1 MLYILVSPVLELP
14 SPHSLTT
21 ASALIIPVYSAI
33 IRWLGSIEASNKKL
47 REALSE
53 GSCNVV
59 VDGIAGMYVNEPDK
73 EMVKFSGRKGFIR
86 AAVETGTPIVPAFN
100 FGNSRLLALI
110 PKFLEKP
117 ARKLQCAMGIIV
129 GRWGLPFPK
138 KIMLLTVAGK
148 PIEVK
153 KMSRDDP
160 HYSEYVDEVQQK
172 VADELQ
178 RVYYKYRCVYGWEN
192 RPMEIYSCVCAK
204 HGNGTGLHGDVS
216 RGPAAS
222 SLRAGR
228 FDDGRRHE
236 RRVGREELIAEVLPH
251 AMVVQRVADEGEV
264 VLAVL
269 LRGEIVRD
277 QSEVRDAHHRHG
289 HRRCDHCQRHQ
300 RRHEM
305 VLEEEQQLLRHGCLR
320 LRRRQKTD
328 LFWER
333 VQLGGD
339 DAG

>member
-1 MLYILVSPVLELP
+1 MSTKQEVLVNWDKDKKWEEIKSVKNEVIDKSVTTVAKPGVRYWFTEKGGSKQSFISEVGALFISFFFAGIVPLLIILFFIGWLSRRARIIFLCSFLTLLIPVKVYDITVLKWRLWDCLYDYFSYSMIFDGGFDPNRKYLYAQYPHGVAPMATAVSGMGLTYF
-14 SPHSLTT
+14 SPTIPCYISLRLLCLT
-21 ASALIIPVYSAI
+21 SALIIPVYSAI

-153 KMSRDDP
+153 KMTRDDP
-160 HYSEYVDEVQQK
+160 HYSE
-172 VADELQ
+172 
-178 RVYYKYRCVYGWEN
+178 R
-192 RPMEIYSCVCAK
+192 
-204 HGNGTGLHGDVS
+204 
-216 RGPAAS
+216 AAES
-222 SLRAGR
+222 
-228 FDDGRRHE
+228 
-236 RRVGREELIAEVLPH
+236 VL
-251 AMVVQRVADEGEV
+251 
-264 VLAVL
+264 
-269 LRGEIVRD
+269 
-277 QSEVRDAHHRHG
+277 
-289 HRRCDHCQRHQ
+289 
-300 RRHEM
+300 
-305 VLEEEQQLLRHGCLR
+305 
-320 LRRRQKTD
+320 
-328 LFWER
+328 
-333 VQLGGD
+333 
-339 DAG
+339 

>member
-1 MLYILVSPVLELP
+1 
-14 SPHSLTT
+14 
-21 ASALIIPVYSAI
+21 
-33 IRWLGSIEASNKKL
+33 
-47 REALSE
+47 
-53 GSCNVV
+53 
-59 VDGIAGMYVNEPDK
+59 
-73 EMVKFSGRKGFIR
+73 
-86 AAVETGTPIVPAFN
+86 
-100 FGNSRLLALI
+100 
-110 PKFLEKP
+110 
-117 ARKLQCAMGIIV
+117 
-129 GRWGLPFPK
+129 
-138 KIMLLTVAGK
+138 
-148 PIEVK
+148 
-153 KMSRDDP
+153 
-160 HYSEYVDEVQQK
+160 
-172 VADELQ
+172 
-178 RVYYKYRCVYGWEN
+178 
-192 RPMEIYSCVCAK
+192 MEIYSCVCAK

-216 RGPAAS
+216 GGPAAS
-222 SLRAGR
+222 ALRAGR

-320 LRRRQKTD
+320 MRRRQKTD

-333 VQLGGD
+333 VQLSDD